1 MAQKKI
7 TSPQIDV
14 SDVTLNLHL
23 FSNSQQ
29 GAVPASTGST
39 TEFLRGDGTWA
50 TVTGGSATPAGSD
63 TQVQFN
69 DGGALGASSAFTFNK
84 TTGALAATKFN
95 GDGSGLSN
103 LNASNLST
111 GTVSPALLGTGTA
124 DSTTFLRG
132 DGAWVAVSGGGGG
145 TGSVTSVNLTAGSNK
160 ITATGGP
167 ITTSGSI
174 TVDVVESNLTLGNL
188 GGTVPISKGGT
199 GLTAV
204 GTSKQILRTNT
215 AANGTEWSTL
225 VASDVSGLAT
235 VATTGA
241 YSDLSGKPTLATVAT
256 TGSYNDLIDKP
267 TLTSGTVTSVDLTAG
282 SSKLSVSGGPI
293 TSSGAITVDVVEANL
308 THANIGGTLPI
319 SKGGSGQTA
328 VGTSKQVL
336 RTNTGATGTE
346 WVSLTASDIGGLSTV
361 ATTGSYTDLSN
372 TPVIPTQYTDS
383 MARAAISVSGSLS
396 YNSTTG
402 VISYTAPT
410 LATVATTGAY
420 SDLTGKPVLAT
431 VATSGLYSDLSG
443 VPILATVA
451 TTGSYTDLINKPTIT
466 NGTVTSVNLT
476 AGSSKVSVSGG
487 PVTTSGSIT
496 VDVVES
502 ALSLNNLG
510 GTLDATKGGTGLSTL
525 TTNGVLIGA
534 AGNTV
539 SQVSA
544 PTTSGYVLTW
554 NGTGVVW
561 AAAPGATGGEAN
573 TASNVGTGAG
583 NVFKQKSGIDL
594 QFRTLK
600 AGANVTIT
608 QNTDD
613 ITIDASGGSSG
624 PANSTA
630 PGWYSF
636 QVTLNGGQSI
646 NDGSTA
652 AAIGISN
659 YPVGWTFSA
668 TSGVLTVTHSLGRA
682 PVGGQFA
689 VSSTSAGGVYKLR
702 TLSDGSTAGSFQLPT
717 SGSTDLNTSV
727 FLVTINSTTTGGVP
741 NGTVFVRVMF

>member
-29 GAVPASTGST
+29 GAVPRSNGST

-50 TVTGGSATPAGSD
+50 TVTGGSASPAGSD

-84 TTGALAATKFN
+84 TTGALAATKFDGN
-95 GDGSGLSN
+95 GSGLTN

-111 GTVSPALLGTGTA
+111 GTVSPARLGTGTA

-215 AANGTEWSTL
+215 AANGTEW
-225 VASDVSGLAT
+225 A
-235 VATTGA
+235 
-241 YSDLSGKPTLATVAT
+241 
-256 TGSYNDLIDKP
+256 
-267 TLTSGTVTSVDLTAG
+267 
-282 SSKLSVSGGPI
+282 
-293 TSSGAITVDVVEANL
+293 
-308 THANIGGTLPI
+308 
-319 SKGGSGQTA
+319 
-328 VGTSKQVL
+328 
-336 RTNTGATGTE
+336 
-346 WVSLTASDIGGLSTV
+346 SLTASDIGGLSTV
-361 ATTGSYTDLSN
+361 ATTGSYTDLTN
-372 TPVIPTQYTDS
+372 QPTIPTQYTDAMS
-383 MARAAISVSGSLS
+383 RAAISVSGSLS

-431 VATSGLYSDLSG
+431 VATTGAYSDLSGTPTLAPVATSGLYSDLTGKPVLATVATSG
-443 VPILATVA
+443 AYSDLSGTPSLATVA
-451 TTGSYTDLINKPTIT
+451 TTGSYTDLINKPTLT
-466 NGTVTSVNLT
+466 NGTVTSMNLT
-476 AGSSKVSVSGG
+476 AGSSKVSVAGG

-510 GTLDATKGGTGLSTL
+510 GTLSATKGGTGLSTL
-525 TTNGVLIGA
+525 TANGVLIGT

-573 TASNVGTGAG
+573 TASNAGSGTGL
-583 NVFKQKSGIDL
+583 FYLKSGVDL
-594 QFRTLK
+594 QFKSLA
-600 AGANVTIT
+600 AGSNVTL
-608 QNTDD
+608 TDD
-613 ITIDASGGSSG
+613 GNGTVTIASAAGSSSNTETVIFKYDTGSGGAMTG
-624 PANSTA
+624 VDAIQST
-630 PGWYSF
+630 
-636 QVTLNGGQSI
+636 
-646 NDGSTA
+646 
-652 AAIGISN
+652 
-659 YPVGWTFSA
+659 
-668 TSGVLTVTHSLGRA
+668 TSGVTATITNGNSCIVTFTFTGYSRPPKTVTTYAQNTSSNNFLVKDITAYSTNSISGGGTVA
-682 PVGGQFA
+682 SPAILTSFSSSNVMTLTLTQTATGAVGG
-689 VSSTSAGGVYKLR
+689 VGLR
-702 TLSDGSTAGSFQLPT
+702 A
-717 SGSTDLNTSV
+717 
-727 FLVTINSTTTGGVP
+727 FLMVTFG
-741 NGTVFVRVMF
+741 F